1 MKTMNSHLPRNGGGR
16 PYMLIASLYE
26 ATHLINNLGIENIE
40 NHIMRVKKYLH
51 KKLSSEGY
59 AIYGLSDD
67 QRHCRA

>member
-1 MKTMNSHLPRNGGGR
+1 
-16 PYMLIASLYE
+16 MLIASLYE
-26 ATHLINNLGIENIE
+26 ATHLINNLGIE